1 MILSNL
7 IKTNRSGANRKESA
21 HKGLRKSPAHSAGLF
36 IWRRAKLDMLRII
49 GKTLSAVGKT
59 FLILARDKHIPYII
73 FIQGY
78 KQIPEITV
86 KNVSHYLLMDLAEN

>member
-1 MILSNL
+1 M
-7 IKTNRSGANRKESA
+7 
-21 HKGLRKSPAHSAGLF
+21 
-36 IWRRAKLDMLRII
+36 
-49 GKTLSAVGKT
+49 SAVGKT